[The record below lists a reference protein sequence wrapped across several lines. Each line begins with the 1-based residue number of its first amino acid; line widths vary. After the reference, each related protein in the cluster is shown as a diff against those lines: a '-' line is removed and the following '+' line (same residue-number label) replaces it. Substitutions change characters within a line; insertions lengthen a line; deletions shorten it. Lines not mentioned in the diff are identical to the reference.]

1 MDPAF
6 FASPAALRRWF
17 ERHHADKNEL
27 IIGFYK
33 KVSGRPSVT
42 YSEALDEAL
51 CVGWID
57 GVRRSLGVD
66 SYTIRFTPRKPVSYW
81 SAVNRRRATALEAAG
96 RMQPA
101 GQAAFERSARVP
113 PRKYSFENKP
123 KRLTPA
129 LEKRFRANAQRVG
142 VLPGA
147 AAGLSPDGHVLRDEC
162 CQGRD
167 EGEAADQTHRGFRCA
182 APAGHA
188 GTSLEGVTPILIVY
202 AYTRANAARASATP
216 SSQVTPTYAAPYGPK
231 MMIARTMG

>member
-1 MDPAF
+1 VDPAF

-42 YSEALDEAL
+42 YTEALDEAL

-57 GVRRSLGVD
+57 GVRRSLGLD

-101 GQAAFERSARVP
+101 GQAAFERSGRVP

-129 LEKRFRANAQRVG
+129 LEKRFRANAQAWAFFQTQP
-142 VLPGA
+142 PGYRRTA
-147 AAGLSPDGHVLRDEC
+147 MFYVMSAVRDETREKRLTRLIEDS
-162 CQGRD
+162 GARRRL
-167 EGEAADQTHRGFRCA
+167 GM
-182 APAGHA
+182 
-188 GTSLEGVTPILIVY
+188 LE
-202 AYTRANAARASATP
+202 RP
-216 SSQVTPTYAAPYGPK
+216 SKA
-231 MMIARTMG
+231 